1 MVLADTRKFAQTSH
15 QQLTAHQHQH
25 QHTSSPAHQH
35 QLHQLT
41 SSQLTQF
48 FQTALSLLVL
58 FGSPD
63 QIAILYSV
71 FGL

>member
-15 QQLTAHQHQH
+15 QQLTD
-25 QHTSSPAHQH
+25 HQH

-63 QIAILYSV
+63 QIAILCSA